1 MAVPLPLADQ
11 FQDYI
16 RTVKSANTAKNYR
29 RGVDL
34 FLSFCGRNNIPEADL
49 PPNIIGLFSES
60 LIRKVDTSTGK
71 PYYAPSSVRV
81 FVAGARKWLTWLRQ
95 SGIYKGTLFMEAD
108 LPKINN
114 PPPQSLTAE
123 HIKSYLVLASR
134 LDEPARTAL
143 LLAPYCG
150 LRGHELVKVRIKDI
164 KPVTIKGRS
173 YICVTVKGKGGKI
186 RLVPLLPDGRQYLIQ
201 YLTNWRQHVKG
212 GDDWLFPNPR
222 TKSHIIYRGLN
233 YHALRFS
240 KMLKTS
246 KLSLHT
252 LRRTYATAM
261 HRAGIDIVLLQK
273 MLGHEDPRTTS
284 NRYIA
289 ITEDD
294 LVIAIDKTGARLVDT
309 SKVGKEAARATAQA
323 QKNALHSLASLPSY
337 YNDDTDGEDPT

>member
-81 FVAGARKWLTWLRQ
+81 FVAGTRKWLTWLRQ
-95 SGIYKGTLFMEAD
+95 SGVYKGTLFMEAD

-123 HIKSYLVLASR
+123 HIKGYLVLASR

-164 KPVTIKGRS
+164 KPVPINGRS

-201 YLTNWRQHVKG
+201 YLANWRQHVKG

-240 KMLKTS
+240 KILKTS

-261 HRAGIDIVLLQK
+261 HRAGINIVHLQK
-273 MLGHEDPRTTS
+273 MLGHSDPKTTS
-284 NRYIA
+284 NAYIA

-294 LVIAIDKTGARLVDT
+294 LVIAIDKAGARLVDT
-309 SKVGKEAARATAQA
+309 SKAGKAAARATAQA
-323 QKNALHSLASLPSY
+323 QKNAMHTLASLPSY
-337 YNDDTDGEDPT
+337 YDDATDGEDPT